1 MVEKIYIT
9 RSGLIDFVAIEEDL
23 FQLHQYVKKMLKFTS
38 IEYSKAEAQYKESK
52 TAEELDYF
60 GDEKYRWENNTH
72 FLCPAMSLVSLYML
86 VEKSL
91 KNLCYSF
98 SENSTSWYVE
108 KGVRFKV
115 PKSNKES
122 NIDASL
128 KYLLNTK
135 KFKFTIPQDLE
146 DILERIR
153 VLRNDFAHGDWENV
167 EKTIKRIDVDKCFEA
182 VSDLFFSIEDGMEE
196 TAS

>member
-1 MVEKIYIT
+1 
-9 RSGLIDFVAIEEDL
+9 
-23 FQLHQYVKKMLKFTS
+23 
-38 IEYSKAEAQYKESK
+38 
-52 TAEELDYF
+52 
-60 GDEKYRWENNTH
+60 
-72 FLCPAMSLVSLYML
+72 MSLVSLYML

-98 SENSTSWYVE
+98 TENATSWHVK

-135 KFKFTIPQDLE
+135 KFNFIVPQELE
-146 DILERIR
+146 NILERIR
-153 VLRNDFAHGDWENV
+153 VLRNDFAHGDWANV
-167 EKTIKRIDVDKCFEA
+167 EQTIKDIDVDECFEA
-182 VSDLFFSIEDGMEE
+182 VSELFFSIEDGMDEP
-196 TAS
+196 TN